1 MRLDEMNN
9 KVVELFFTDSKNK
22 RRLDIISGL
31 LEGKTPIELA
41 EQYGVSRQA
50 VTDIRKKYLSN

>member
-1 MRLDEMNN
+1 MNN